1 MKICTVIGHV
11 VSIAK
16 HPALEKTKILV
27 VRGVEGKSD
36 PESPLQL
43 AVDGVGAGI
52 GSEVVVTESGVAGAQ
67 ILGIEHPPVR
77 SIIVGIID

>member
-16 HPALEKTKILV
+16 HLALEKTKILV

-52 GSEVVVTESGVAGAQ
+52 GSEVVVTESGAAGAQ
-67 ILGIEHPPVR
+67 VLGIEHPPVR